1 MKKNKIVDIV
11 EIIHN
16 GIKVLVKIDYI
27 ENEISLV
34 EEYNGVYTNKKWV
47 FAERGAEFM
56 SSWINIIEAQGVAIK
71 KAKKMYEKEL
81 ARTSEIKEKVV
92 LERHLYLKEAV

>member
-16 GIKVLVKIDYI
+16 KIKILVKIDYI

-34 EEYNGVYTNKKWV
+34 EKYKGVYTNKKWV
-47 FAERGAEFM
+47 FAERGVEFM
-56 SSWINIIEAQGVAIK
+56 SSWIDILETQEVAIEE
-71 KAKKMYEKEL
+71 AKGMYEKEL
-81 ARTSEIKEKVV
+81 ARTSEIKEKVI
-92 LERHLYLKEAV
+92 LENEPQVG

>member
-27 ENEISLV
+27 ENKISLV
-34 EEYNGVYTNKKWV
+34 EEYKGVYTNKKWV
-47 FAERGAEFM
+47 FAERGVEFM
-56 SSWINIIEAQGVAIK
+56 SSWIDILETQEVAIEE
-71 KAKKMYEKEL
+71 AKGMYQKEL

>member
-27 ENEISLV
+27 ENKISLV
-34 EEYNGVYTNKKWV
+34 EEYKGVYTNKKWV
-47 FAERGAEFM
+47 FAERGVEFM
-56 SSWINIIEAQGVAIK
+56 SSWIDILETQEVAIEE
-71 KAKKMYEKEL
+71 AKGMYQKEL
-81 ARTSEIKEKVV
+81 ARTSEIKEKVI
-92 LERHLYLKEAV
+92 LEKHLYLNEAV

>member
-1 MKKNKIVDIV
+1 MKKNKIVDII

-16 GIKVLVKIDYI
+16 GIKILVKIDYI

-47 FAERGAEFM
+47 FAERGVEFM
-56 SSWINIIEAQGVAIK
+56 SSWIDILETQEVAIK
-71 KAKKMYEKEL
+71 EAKEMYEKEL

>member
-27 ENEISLV
+27 ENKISLV
-34 EEYNGVYTNKKWV
+34 EEYKGVYTNKKWV
-47 FAERGAEFM
+47 FAERGVEFM
-56 SSWINIIEAQGVAIK
+56 SSWIDILETQEVAIEE
-71 KAKKMYEKEL
+71 AKEMYEKEL
-81 ARTSEIKEKVV
+81 ARTSEIKEKVI
-92 LERHLYLKEAV
+92 LEKHLYLNEAV